1 MSRRGRKPQ
10 PTALRLV
17 KGNPG
22 RRPLPANEPKPQPG
36 IPEKPDWLKGEAAA
50 EWDRVVPELE
60 ALGLLAGVHRAV
72 LVTYCTAW
80 ADYVELYEA
89 VQEIGWTVPTGEG
102 GFKRNPNAAS
112 LRDAHERLRSA
123 ASEFGMTP
131 SALVRLATPGGPVD
145 DPLDELEKRRREIE
159 RRRRNRM

>member
-1 MSRRGRKPQ
+1 MSQRGRKPQ

-22 RRPLPANEPKPQPG
+22 RRPLPENEPRPDPG
-36 IPEKPDWLKGEAAA
+36 VPEKPHWLSGEASA
-50 EWDRVVPELE
+50 EWDRIVPELQS
-60 ALGLLAGVHRAV
+60 LGLLAQVHRAV

-80 ADYVELYEA
+80 ADYVDLYHA
-89 VQEIGWTVPTGEG
+89 VQETGWTVPTGDG

-131 SALVRLATPGGPVD
+131 SALVRLTNPGGPID
-145 DPLDELEKRRREIE
+145 DPLEQLEKRRRELE
-159 RRRRNRM
+159 KRRGNRA